1 METNTQEKINLTPE
15 KSGMVEA
22 DKTAGGMTQEAY
34 EAKMGNINTLQ
45 ETVVDKA
52 PEEKKGFFA
61 KLKAG
66 FEKITNSDPIKK
78 AEERLKGNP
87 LLSKEYQRLASTD
100 PVKAEKYKKAL
111 GSFTYLAWDES
122 KNDYVDK
129 TKYKNP
135 VGEASNQ

>member
-15 KSGMVEA
+15 TSGKVEV
-22 DKTAGGMTQEAY
+22 DKTQGGMEPKAYNEKVAAVTGLQQEII
-34 EAKMGNINTLQ
+34 ERTP
-45 ETVVDKA
+45 V
-52 PEEKKGFFA
+52 EKKGFFA

-66 FEKITNSDPIKK
+66 FEKITSSDPTKN

-100 PVKAEKYKKAL
+100 PIKAEKYKKAL